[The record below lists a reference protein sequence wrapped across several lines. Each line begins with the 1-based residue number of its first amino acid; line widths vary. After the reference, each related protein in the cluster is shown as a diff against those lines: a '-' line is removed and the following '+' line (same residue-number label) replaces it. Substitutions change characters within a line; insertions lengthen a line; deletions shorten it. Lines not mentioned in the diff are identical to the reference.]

1 MNSRRSIAV
10 IAIVVL
16 VLLVIG
22 GLMYQNSLDKQRKA
36 REEEQA
42 AEQARIEK
50 ETETARIV
58 REAEAKRKREET
70 QKVPE
75 PSVEP
80 SPVEPVPPVPLEPDV
95 VPAVEPSLPRAISAA
110 DCEAE
115 PSALAEQNRAQA
127 PEGMVYVSGGAFLM
141 GNSTDAGDDDERPAH
156 TVCLPGFYIDTHEV
170 TNAQFKQFVDATG
183 YVTSTENNALTP
195 EDRTWRHPYGAESNA
210 EEALDHPVV
219 CISWEDAN
227 AYARWA
233 GKRLP
238 TEAEWEK
245 AARGTD
251 GRIYPWGDEDLTA
264 AQANIAD
271 RSAALKWSDSSLDDT
286 HKMAAPVGSFPEG
299 KSIYG
304 AEDMAGNVWEWCLD
318 WWDRDYYKESLSHS
332 PAGPQS
338 GEFKVIRGGS
348 WFYDPLGART
358 TMRIYFRP
366 ENNSAAIGFRCVKD
380 AG

>member
-1 MNSRRSIAV
+1 MNSRRSIVV
-10 IAIVVL
+10 IALVVL
-16 VLLVIG
+16 VLLIVG
-22 GLMYQNSLDKQRKA
+22 GLIYKSSLDKK
-36 REEEQA
+36 REAKEEKQA
-42 AEQARIEK
+42 VERARIEK
-50 ETETARIV
+50 EPEMARV
-58 REAEAKRKREET
+58 AREAEAKRKREEAL
-70 QKVPE
+70 KVPE
-75 PSVEP
+75 PP
-80 SPVEPVPPVPLEPDV
+80 ALVEPVPPLPLEPDV
-95 VPAVEPSLPRAISAA
+95 MPAVESSPPRAISAA

-115 PSALAEQNRAQA
+115 SPARAKQNRAQA
-127 PEGMVYVSGGAFLM
+127 PQGMVYVSGGSFLM
-141 GNSTDAGDDDERPAH
+141 GNSADTGDDDERPAH
-156 TVCLPGFYIDTHEV
+156 SVCLAGFYIDRHEV
-170 TNAQFKQFVDATG
+170 TNAQFKEFVEATG
-183 YVTSTENNALTP
+183 YVTSAEHNASTP
-195 EDRTWRHPYGAESNA
+195 EERTWRHPYGAESNA
-210 EEALDHPVV
+210 EEAPDHPVV

-271 RSAALKWSDSSLDDT
+271 KSAALKWSDTSLDDT

-299 KSIYG
+299 KSVYG

-318 WWDRDYYKESLSHS
+318 WWDRDYYKESLSHN

-338 GEFKVIRGGS
+338 GEFRVIRGGS

>member
-1 MNSRRSIAV
+1 MNSRKSAAV
-10 IAIVVL
+10 IVIVVL
-16 VLLVIG
+16 VLLIVG
-22 GLMYQNSLDKQRKA
+22 GLMYRGSLDRQRKA
-36 REEEQA
+36 KEEKQA
-42 AEQARIEK
+42 AERASIEK
-50 ETETARIV
+50 ETEMARIA
-58 REAEAKRKREET
+58 REAEAKRKKEEA

-75 PSVEP
+75 PPPEP
-80 SPVEPVPPVPLEPDV
+80 APIEPVPPVPVEPDLM
-95 VPAVEPSLPRAISAA
+95 PAVEPSPPRAISAA
-110 DCEAE
+110 DCEAD
-115 PSALAEQNRAQA
+115 PPALTERNRAEA

-141 GNSTDAGDDDERPAH
+141 GNATDAGDDDERPAH
-156 TVCLPGFYIDTHEV
+156 SVCLAGFYIDRHEV
-170 TNAQFKQFVDATG
+170 TNAQFKEFVEATG
-183 YVTSTENNALTP
+183 YVTSAENNASTL
-195 EDRTWRHPYGAESNA
+195 EERTWRHPYGAESNA
-210 EEALDHPVV
+210 EEAPDHPVV
-219 CISWEDAN
+219 CISWEDAS

-245 AARGTD
+245 ASRGTD
-251 GRIYPWGDEDLTA
+251 GRIYPWGNEDLTG

-271 RSAALKWSDSSLDDT
+271 KSTALKWSDTFLDDT

-299 KSIYG
+299 KSVYG

-318 WWDRDYYKESLSHS
+318 WWDRDYYEESPSHS
-332 PAGPQS
+332 PAGPQI

-366 ENNSAAIGFRCVKD
+366 ENNSAAIGFRCVKG